1 MARKVD
7 ITEKLTFDGNPCIVI
22 KGKELEVNADAP
34 TVLKVMSMTDG
45 GGSAKEVLGMYEL
58 IFPEKSREELDKFK
72 LPFLDLVTVV
82 QEAINVITGAEEDT
96 EQGEQ

>member
-82 QEAINVITGAEEDT
+82 QEAIDVITGAEEDT

>member
-22 KGKELEVNADAP
+22 RGKELEVNADAP
-34 TVLKVMSMTDG
+34 TVLKIMSMTDG
-45 GGSAKEVLGMYEL
+45 SSSAKEVLGMYEL
-58 IFPEKSREELDKFK
+58 IFPEKSRKELDKFK
-72 LPFLDLVTVV
+72 LPFRDLVTVV